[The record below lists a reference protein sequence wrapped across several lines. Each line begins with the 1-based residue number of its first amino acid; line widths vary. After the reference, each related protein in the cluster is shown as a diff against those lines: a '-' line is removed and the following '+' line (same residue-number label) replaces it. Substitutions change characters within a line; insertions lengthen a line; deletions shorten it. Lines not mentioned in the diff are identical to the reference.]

1 MWREWFKIICKAL
14 AGISH
19 LSEVKFPHNFKD
31 RADPMC
37 DCGADI
43 DKYIYFFLPGQFFS
57 I

>member
-19 LSEVKFPHNFKD
+19 LSEVKFPHNFKY